1 MYRHS
6 KYVTAKTKAEMANNL
21 SDIYERIAQACKR
34 AGRDVNTV
42 RVLPVSKTIDIERIE
57 LLHELGFNYFGE
69 NKVQEAKNKSEQ
81 LAESAINW
89 SVIGHLQTNKIKYV
103 AKFASEFQAL
113 DSVKVAE
120 KLSQRLAIE
129 NREMDVLIQ
138 VNTSNED
145 SKYGLQPTE
154 VANFIQEISELP
166 NIHIKGLMT
175 LAMLSEHSAKVRD
188 CFVRLRQLRDEL
200 VVNLPNHMSLNE
212 LSMGMSGDFEI
223 AIEEG
228 ATIVRIGQ
236 AIFGARQTSDEFYW
250 PKG

>member
-6 KYVTAKTKAEMANNL
+6 KYVTAKTKAELANNL

-42 RVLPVSKTIDIERIE
+42 RVLPVSKTIDIERIV

-69 NKVQEAKNKSEQ
+69 NKVQEAKHKSEQ

-103 AKFASEFQAL
+103 AKFAAEFQAL
-113 DSVKVAE
+113 DSVKVAK

-145 SKYGLQPTE
+145 SKYGLQPIK
-154 VANFIQEISELP
+154 VANFIHEISELP
-166 NIHIKGLMT
+166 NIRIKGLMT

-200 VVNLPNHMSLNE
+200 LVNLPNHMSLYE